1 MLINMHLITLIIA
14 ARIIIKEYEQLLL
27 LLSTM
32 NNEYIVKYFWRDVVF
47 LLLKLL
53 IYLALFSILRYV
65 LVPWCSLIFFNSSL
79 RT

>member
-53 IYLALFSILRYV
+53 I
-65 LVPWCSLIFFNSSL
+65 
-79 RT
+79 